1 MKILKG
7 LKREFGYIRT
17 GLDVIADAFI
27 GMAGYVEPGETII
40 WPQYRDIMPP
50 QQTREAWLKQ
60 DMQLHP
66 APVKRSCLK
75 IVYIAGPYR
84 ASTEWGVKQNIHAA
98 ELAAMHV
105 WQLGGV
111 ALCPHLNTAFF
122 GGACPDE
129 TWLAGDLELL
139 GRCDA
144 VYAMV
149 DWRQSKGATAE
160 VELAESLGLP
170 VFFQRN
176 VTSERELAV
185 FLRGE

>member
-1 MKILKG
+1 MKTLAD
-7 LKREFGYIRT
+7 R
-17 GLDVIADAFI
+17 IAEI
-27 GMAGYVEPGETII
+27 EPETII
-40 WPQYRDIMPP
+40 WPGYRDIPP
-50 QQTREAWLKQ
+50 QQAHEAWVKH
-60 DMQLHP
+60 DKQLHP
-66 APVKRSCLK
+66 ECYPRQLK
-75 IVYIAGPYR
+75 VVFISGKYR

-98 ELAAMHV
+98 EMAAMHV

-122 GGACPDE
+122 GGACPNE

-139 GRCDA
+139 RRCDA
-144 VYAMV
+144 VYAIV
-149 DWRQSKGATAE
+149 DWRESKGATVE

-185 FLRGE
+185 FLAGD